1 MYKHIVAIFCDL
13 EILGISYTMPP
24 SAQGGD
30 SLLGIKFW
38 YAQPL
43 ICFFIGGYSL
53 LGTRGGI

>member
-30 SLLGIKFW
+30 SLLGIKF
-38 YAQPL
+38 
-43 ICFFIGGYSL
+43 
-53 LGTRGGI
+53 